1 MPDEP
6 FRLVAGLGNPGPKYA
21 GTRHN
26 AGQMVVDLLAER
38 LGAGRAVSRYGARIV
53 DVRGP
58 AGPLTL
64 MVPLTYMNDSGDA
77 VGPAAGALRAVP
89 GQVLVVHDEL
99 DLPFGTVRG
108 KVGGGHGGHNGLRSI
123 VRGLGSGDFA
133 RVRVGIGRPPAEF
146 RGDGADWVLTR
157 FAEPREEVAAMVA
170 RAADMAEVALAE
182 GMPAAIERFHA
193 SEPGARAK
201 SRHERREAARLA
213 ADAEAD
219 AEPTGDTA
227 TARAPGAAGEGDP

>member
-1 MPDEP
+1 MADDPI
-6 FRLVAGLGNPGPKYA
+6 RLVAGLGNPGAKYA

-38 LGAGRAVSRYGARIV
+38 LGAGRFASRYGGRLA

-64 MVPLTYMNDSGDA
+64 LLPQTYMNDSGDS
-77 VGPAAGALRAVP
+77 VGPAAGSLRVTPA
-89 GQVLVVHDEL
+89 QVLVIHDEL
-99 DLPFGTVRG
+99 DLPFGVVRG

-133 RVRVGIGRPPAEF
+133 RLRLGIGRPPAEF

-157 FAEPREEVAAMVA
+157 FAEPRQDVAAMLS
-170 RAADMAEVALAE
+170 RAADMAEFALAE
-182 GMPAAIERFHA
+182 GMTPAIERFHA
-193 SEPGARAK
+193 SGPGAKAQARA
-201 SRHERREAARLA
+201 ERRDATRAA
-213 ADAEAD
+213 AEAETD
-219 AEPTGDTA
+219 ADPAVAGTTD
-227 TARAPGAAGEGDP
+227 AA